1 MEEGGGHQEE
11 FAVLYREVRV
21 GLTEELTSV
30 QRPEGG
36 EEMRHVDT

>member
-1 MEEGGGHQEE
+1 MEERGEHQEV

-21 GLTEELTSV
+21 GLAEELTSV

-36 EEMRHVDT
+36 EGTRHVDI